1 MWNIQLKRTI
11 IPQGKF
17 LYWCGTSN
25 WRGQSPL
32 RGSFFIDVEHPI
44 EEDNYPS
51 GEVSLLMWNIQLK
64 RTIIPQGK
72 FLYWCGTSN
81 WRGQSPLRG
90 SFFIDVEHPIE
101 EDNYPSGEVSLLMW
115 NIQLKRTII
124 PQGKFLYWC
133 GTSNWRGQLS
143 LRGSFFIDVEHPIEE
158 DNYPSGEVSLLMWNI
173 QLKRTIIPQGKF
185 LYWCGTSNWRGQ
197 LSLRGSFFIDVEHPI
212 EEDNYPSGEVS
223 LLMWNIQLK
232 RTIIR
237 QGKFLYWCGTS
248 NWRGQLSLRGSFF
261 IDVEHP
267 IEEDNYPSGEVS
279 LLMWN
284 IQLKRTIIPQGK
296 FLYWCGTSNWRGQLS
311 LRGSFFIDVEHPIE
325 EDNHPSGEVSLLMW
339 NIQLKRTIIP
349 QGKFLYW
356 CGTSNWRGQLS
367 LRGSF
372 FIDVEHPIEEDNY
385 PSGEVSLLMWNIQL
399 KRTIIPQGKFLY
411 WCGTSNWR
419 GQSSL
424 RGSFFI
430 DVEHPI
436 EEDNHPSGE
445 VSLLMWNIQLKRTII
460 PQGKFL
466 YWCGTS
472 NWRGQLSV
480 RGSFFIDVE
489 HPIEEDNYPSG
500 EVSLLMWN
508 IQLKRTIIP
517 QGKFLY

>member
-1 MWNIQLKRTI
+1 
-11 IPQGKF
+11 
-17 LYWCGTSN
+17 
-25 WRGQSPL
+25 
-32 RGSFFIDVEHPI
+32 
-44 EEDNYPS
+44 
-51 GEVSLLMWNIQLK
+51 
-64 RTIIPQGK
+64 
-72 FLYWCGTSN
+72 
-81 WRGQSPLRG
+81 
-90 SFFIDVEHPIE
+90 
-101 EDNYPSGEVSLLMW
+101 
-115 NIQLKRTII
+115 
-124 PQGKFLYWC
+124 
-133 GTSNWRGQLS
+133 
-143 LRGSFFIDVEHPIEE
+143 
-158 DNYPSGEVSLLMWNI
+158 
-173 QLKRTIIPQGKF
+173 
-185 LYWCGTSNWRGQ
+185 
-197 LSLRGSFFIDVEHPI
+197 
-212 EEDNYPSGEVS
+212 
-223 LLMWNIQLK
+223 
-232 RTIIR
+232 
-237 QGKFLYWCGTS
+237 
-248 NWRGQLSLRGSFF
+248 
-261 IDVEHP
+261 
-267 IEEDNYPSGEVS
+267 
-279 LLMWN
+279 MWN

-356 CGTSNWRGQLS
+356 CGTSNWRGQSS

-419 GQSSL
+419 GQLSL

-430 DVEHPI
+430 NVEHPI
-436 EEDNHPSGE
+436 EEDNYPSGE

-466 YWCGTS
+466 YWCGTSNWRGQSSLRGSFFIMWNIQLTITPQGKFLYWCGTSNWRGIFIDVEPSIIRQGKFLYWCGTSNWRGQLSLRGSFFNVEHPIEEDNYPWRGTSNWRGQLSLRGSFFIDVEHPIEEDNYLRGSLCGTS